1 MLYVSFSTCTY
12 PTDTYKLLH
21 SAKILAHII
30 LDDSRLRSY
39 SDIGRKAFGPRSSP
53 FISALFCLEL
63 FTVRYVPKHR
73 LVFLEA
79 EGLQASL

>member
-1 MLYVSFSTCTY
+1 MLYVSFSRCVYDTNTY
-12 PTDTYKLLH
+12 NLPR

-63 FTVRYVPKHR
+63 FTVRYVP
-73 LVFLEA
+73 
-79 EGLQASL
+79 QALSGTFEI